1 MLSASGQSSMRK
13 SFSLSKKVRMYEMA
27 QLAKQPMEW
36 IANAKMKAID
46 RDSDDSRERE
56 KVKKVPSKARI
67 ARRQL
72 LE

>member
-1 MLSASGQSSMRK
+1 
-13 SFSLSKKVRMYEMA
+13 MYEMA
-27 QLAKQPMEW
+27 QLAKQPMEL